1 MTDPRVGGKET
12 HRGETRRWSRLAAV
26 VLLIP
31 AVSACPKDCPVT
43 EIEVVPSSVVVESD
57 PVSSTSF
64 ELEARLWT
72 GTATARKSMLPS
84 ADCPVQ
90 WTAHSALSW
99 LHVVGS
105 PTGLRATLKI
115 DPGVHPVLS
124 GFIKAKAGGK
134 ITTPGTEVRVV
145 PASVTDQDIV
155 HGVYSAGAPASAALV
170 NGSRVAGGGPSQMQ
184 LSAFV
189 RSGLVGSLVD
199 GTDAPPWT
207 AAVLDPRQAMV
218 MYSGSLDAPNAEV
231 PPLPV
236 PPVPLRRIPVAL
248 RVRVDAVDNP
258 AEALTFAK
266 LDLEAANSILA
277 ESRVGVAFD
286 FTDIATITPTGAGP
300 VIADCLT
307 GDELTPAGDR
317 PTLLHVIYVSAM
329 GGATGLTCAAT
340 DERPHATIYISKRSY
355 YAATLVH
362 EFGHVLGL
370 VMPQRGHTEALSGFD
385 GSNVMAG
392 ENWDTDPLGRQRLTV
407 GQAFRMNA
415 DAGSWLNWA
424 TDDGGH
430 LIRPDDA
437 LRLECQ
443 CGHNDPTG
451 FCPRVVDD
459 VARARGGSGASNPWD
474 CYDRL
479 QLPWVEASEDV
490 TGVVAGRQWRDPPGT
505 CTAAIPGTRVDH
517 WGASFLQFRN
527 LTRPG
532 TCPSW
537 AAVFFGSHAPVY
549 QDLTETTSAAWTDVS
564 EQRALGDA
572 LAAKLTVRV
581 NLYYL
586 ASQEI
591 QVKEEGAAASQTFG
605 SDNPTGLDLSITYD
619 GGTAVPNPCPANP
632 PGGFSICYPDG
643 GSTVSQ
649 LVGAA
654 LGLPPLTAI
663 DQSKSA
669 YAANAMQPAAATPN
683 QHLTLGQLVHIHSSL
698 RTAGF
703 PDCTAEPKRCPPLEA
718 DGSP

>member
-1 MTDPRVGGKET
+1 M
-12 HRGETRRWSRLAAV
+12 

-43 EIEVVPSSVVVESD
+43 EIETVPSTVVVETH
-57 PVSSTSF
+57 PVSPTSF

-72 GTATARKSMLPS
+72 GPATARKSMLPS
-84 ADCPVQ
+84 AQCPVT
-90 WTAHSALSW
+90 WKVNSALGW

-105 PTGLRATLKI
+105 PSGLRATLKV
-115 DPGVHPVLS
+115 DPGVHPATS
-124 GFIKAKAGGK
+124 GFIKAEAGGK
-134 ITTPGTEVRVV
+134 TTTPGTQVRVV
-145 PASVTDQDIV
+145 PASVTAQDLV

-170 NGSRVAGGGPSQMQ
+170 NGSRVAGGGPSQVQ

-189 RSGLVGSLVD
+189 RSGLVGSQVD

-207 AAVLDPRQAMV
+207 AAVLDTRQAMV
-218 MYSGSLDAPNAEV
+218 MYSGSWDAPNAEV

-236 PPVPLRRIPVAL
+236 PQVPLRRIPVAL

-258 AEALTFAK
+258 AQALTFAQ
-266 LDLEAANSILA
+266 LDLEAANAILA
-277 ESRVGVAFD
+277 ESRVGVAFE

-300 VIADCLT
+300 VVADCLT
-307 GDELTPAGDR
+307 GDELTPVGDQ
-317 PTLLHVIYVSAM
+317 PALLHVIYVSAM

-340 DERPHATIYISKRSY
+340 DERPHATIYLSKRSY

-362 EFGHVLGL
+362 EMGHVLGL
-370 VMPQRGHTEALSGFD
+370 VVPQRGHTEALPGFD
-385 GSNVMAG
+385 GSNIMAG

-424 TDDGGH
+424 TIGGS

-437 LRLECQ
+437 PRLECQ
-443 CGHNDPTG
+443 CGANDPTG
-451 FCPRVVDD
+451 FCPRVVED
-459 VARARGGSGASNPWD
+459 VARARGGIGASNPWD

-479 QLPWVEASEDV
+479 QLPWVDPSEVV
-490 TGVVAGRQWRDPPGT
+490 TGVVAGRQWRDPPGI
-505 CTAAIPGTRVDH
+505 CNAAIPGTRVDH
-517 WGASFLQFRN
+517 WGGAFLQFRN

-532 TCPSW
+532 KCPSW

-549 QDLTETTSAAWTDVS
+549 QDLTETASAAWTDVA

-572 LAAKLTVRV
+572 LAAKTSVRV
-581 NLYYL
+581 DLYYL

-591 QVKEEGAAASQTFG
+591 QVKAESDAAGHTFM
-605 SDNPTGLDLSITYD
+605 DENPTGLDLSFTFHD
-619 GGTAVPNPCPANP
+619 GTAVPSPCPANP
-632 PGGFSICYPDG
+632 PGGFSICYPAG

-654 LGLPPLTAI
+654 LGLPPLSAI
-663 DQSKSA
+663 DQAKAA
-669 YAANAMQPAAATPN
+669 YAANAMLPAATAPN
-683 QHLTLGQLVHIHSSL
+683 QRLTLGQLVHIHSSL
-698 RTAGF
+698 GTNGF
-703 PDCTAEPKRCPPLEA
+703 PDCTVEPERCPPLEA
-718 DGSP
+718 GGPP